1 MKMHPFSQRIL
12 GRYEDR
18 LVVVLR
24 FTLAL
29 IFIWFGLLKVAG
41 YNPVS
46 ALVSSVSP
54 FLATGVGLTL
64 LGTFETLIGVGLLL
78 NRARL
83 LVHTLLVLHL
93 AGTFLTFFTGLEVV
107 FSPHFPILS
116 LDGEFVV
123 KNLVL
128 ATAGLLVLLHQSR
141 KVVR

>member
-1 MKMHPFSQRIL
+1 MHPFSQKIL
-12 GRYEDR
+12 ASYEDR
-18 LVVVLR
+18 LITVLR

-29 IFIWFGLLKVAG
+29 VFIWFGLLKVAG
-41 YNPVS
+41 YNPVN
-46 ALVSSVSP
+46 ALITSVSP
-54 FLATGVGLTL
+54 FMASGVGLVL
-64 LGTFETLIGVGLLL
+64 LGSFETLIGVGLLV

-83 LVHTLLVLHL
+83 LVHTLLLLHL
-93 AGTFLTFFTGLEVV
+93 TGTFLTFFTGLEVV
-107 FSPHFPILS
+107 FNPHFPILS